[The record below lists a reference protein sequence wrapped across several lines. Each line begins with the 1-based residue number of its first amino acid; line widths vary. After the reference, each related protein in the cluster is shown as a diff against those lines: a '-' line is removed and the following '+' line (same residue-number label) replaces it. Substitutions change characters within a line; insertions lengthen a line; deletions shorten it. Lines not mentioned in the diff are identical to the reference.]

1 MALKIQENLYA
12 EIKHAKDF
20 IASTNYEPAFK
31 FLMLNETLTKVYRK
45 RKNRIMTKRQL
56 WKKRELNKSI
66 AGHMTLDQ
74 TVLDT
79 IPFQFR

>member
-31 FLMLNETLTKVYRK
+31 FFNVK
-45 RKNRIMTKRQL
+45 RNAY
-56 WKKRELNKSI
+56 KS
-66 AGHMTLDQ
+66 
-74 TVLDT
+74 VS
-79 IPFQFR
+79 